1 MFEIS
6 VEKFITVSRRNTR
19 CSLLLPSPP
28 LVARWARTA
37 GPSSRSGPSLLFFL
51 LTLSFFLSPSYTDRG
66 RFQPSSR
73 LPLMDRRLRRSG
85 SRVRHRVDR
94 VVRFQLRAPKLACVS
109 RSTTSRFPW
118 PRPSG
123 HRSVL
128 RSPIRDA
135 CSPIVLRTLRKENA
149 PPLSSAR

>member
-6 VEKFITVSRRNTR
+6 VEKFITVSRRNMWF
-19 CSLLLPSPP
+19 PSPP

-37 GPSSRSGPSLLFFL
+37 GPSSQPGPSLLFFP

-73 LPLMDRRLRRSG
+73 LPLMDRRLHRSG

-94 VVRFQLRAPKLACVS
+94 VVRFQLRAPKLVCVD
-109 RSTTSRFPW
+109 RTSAVRRPRDFPDL
-118 PRPSG
+118 
-123 HRSVL
+123 VL
-128 RSPIRDA
+128 PVIEVFSILQYATR
-135 CSPIVLRTLRKENA
+135 VLQ
-149 PPLSSAR
+149 